1 MLKMHMNVEN
11 VTTVK
16 DLMVKDQEKIDEM
29 IKTLTTAIHGLEE
42 GAWVGNSASQ
52 FFQDY
57 EKLNMAMKR
66 QLEIMRIFGERF
78 EAEINEWK
86 EAAARLG

>member
-11 VTTVK
+11 VNTVK
-16 DLMVKDQEKIDEM
+16 DLMVNDQEKIDEM
-29 IKTLTTAIHGLEE
+29 IKTLTTAIQGLEE

>member
-11 VTTVK
+11 VNTVK
-16 DLMVKDQEKIDEM
+16 DLMEKDREKIDEM
-29 IKTLTTAIHGLEE
+29 IKTLTTAIQGLEE

-57 EKLNMAMKR
+57 EKLNMAIKR

>member
-1 MLKMHMNVEN
+1 MQKMHMNVEN
-11 VTTVK
+11 VSAVK
-16 DLMVKDQEKIDEM
+16 DLMVKDREKIDEM
-29 IKTLTTAIHGLEE
+29 IKTLTTAIQGLEE

>member
-1 MLKMHMNVEN
+1 MQKMHMNVEN
-11 VTTVK
+11 VSVVR
-16 DLMVKDQEKIDEM
+16 DLMANDQIKLDEM
-29 IKTLTTAIHGLEE
+29 TNALTRAVAGLEE

-52 FFQDY
+52 FFLDY
-57 EKLNMAMKR
+57 ETMSMAMKR
-66 QLEIMRIFGERF
+66 QIEIMRIFAERF